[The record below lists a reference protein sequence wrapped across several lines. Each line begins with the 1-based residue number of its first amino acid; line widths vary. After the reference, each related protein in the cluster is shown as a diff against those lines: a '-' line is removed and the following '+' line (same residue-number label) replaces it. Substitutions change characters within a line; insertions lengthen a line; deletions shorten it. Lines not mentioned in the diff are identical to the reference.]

1 MEEVMNFVTVLVVA
15 VVIAGGIGTMYA
27 TGLRL
32 WARSAAAEQE
42 GSGFMGLSHCF
53 RCLFCC
59 LYSGGAVCTV
69 AHDSNVPLGC

>member
-42 GSGFMGLSHCF
+42 GDNFMGSRIASVACF
-53 RCLFCC
+53 AACVLVVLFA
-59 LYSGGAVCTV
+59 LWLMIPMF
-69 AHDSNVPLGC
+69 H